1 MFFAKFGEF
10 SVISSN
16 THSPLFFLF
25 SWDYDD
31 MNIGPFVK
39 QVLETLFMSFFFQ
52 LFSHCCSDGW
62 LNSTRLFLSLLYLL
76 LSPLYHWANFVS
88 FCKFVIAFFSYVIYI
103 GYFYNFFVFAEI
115 SIFSCFKI
123 NKFSSKHFYDC
134 CFKFFCQI
142 IPISVLSS
150 CSCHLSF
157 LIQVV
162 IFLVFGMI
170 GDFQLYSGYFG
181 CYVRGLWV
189 LFKSFILAGNHCSG
203 LKCRSWHT
211 L

>member
-1 MFFAKFGEF
+1 M
-10 SVISSN
+10 
-16 THSPLFFLF
+16 
-25 SWDYDD
+25 
-31 MNIGPFVK
+31 
-39 QVLETLFMSFFFQ
+39 
-52 LFSHCCSDGW
+52 
-62 LNSTRLFLSLLYLL
+62 
-76 LSPLYHWANFVS
+76 S

-181 CYVRGLWV
+181 CYVRGL
-189 LFKSFILAGNHCSG
+189 
-203 LKCRSWHT
+203 
-211 L
+211 